1 MNNYRYICSYN
12 KKTIHRP
19 QTNKQNNIEQLIIGT
34 IPTSNSHFDN
44 TLYLKYK
51 NRRDTDTSQFKD
63 KSKYLQNIPYKAIHD
78 NDKFNKQIRTAD
90 DLVLFHINKQ
100 TNKKT
105 IEKNIAQVI
114 NNRKKF
120 DINRSREFTDANKKK
135 YEQEFKNELNN
146 RFINIHHN
154 NNMDLKK
161 DSYKYHE
168 QCQQELEKN
177 KENIDLIINQLLDNN
192 FLN

>member
-1 MNNYRYICSYN
+1 MNL
-12 KKTIHRP
+12 
-19 QTNKQNNIEQLIIGT
+19 QTPI
-34 IPTSNSHFDN
+34 
-44 TLYLKYK
+44 
-51 NRRDTDTSQFKD
+51 
-63 KSKYLQNIPYKAIHD
+63 
-78 NDKFNKQIRTAD
+78 
-90 DLVLFHINKQ
+90 
-100 TNKKT
+100 
-105 IEKNIAQVI
+105 
-114 NNRKKF
+114 
-120 DINRSREFTDANKKK
+120 KKK